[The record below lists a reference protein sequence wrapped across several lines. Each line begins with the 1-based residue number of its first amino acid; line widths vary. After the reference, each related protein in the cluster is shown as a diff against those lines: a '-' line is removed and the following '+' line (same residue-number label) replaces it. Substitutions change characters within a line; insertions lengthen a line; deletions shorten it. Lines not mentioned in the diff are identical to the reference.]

1 MAQLKLFVWQDVL
14 RDYTAGIVFAL
25 AENADKARKLVRDV
39 HGEYVESEI
48 SREPEV
54 FDSPVA
60 FAQWGG
66 G

>member
-1 MAQLKLFVWQDVL
+1 MAQLKLFVWENVL
-14 RDYTAGIVFAL
+14 RDYTSGVIFAL
-25 AENADKARKLVRDV
+25 AEDVDSARKLICAV
-39 HGEYVESEI
+39 HGEVVASETVK
-48 SREPEV
+48 EPQV